1 MYLSFCILLIKG
13 IVYLYVVIFIV
24 FVTIQERGKHMNIIL
39 EGSSYLRRLSMAYY
53 LGRYYFI
60 DDMNKQILKES
71 ILQNL
76 PNILKG
82 NLDSIDKKSIKVI
95 ERSNQSLDS
104 DYFTNL
110 ITTLKDQPITNNFL
124 INKFAFSAFADE
136 ILEEYRHKLK
146 PNDLKAICKKIM
158 DANIP
163 IILFT
168 SIPET
173 KNKIDVKV
181 GTTRM
186 QYRMRQEYSGD
197 YRPNYLTSGDLPVFS
212 PSDNLSEEL
221 TKIYIENDVYNALG
235 GTIESYFKVEKPS
248 GDNEVKK
255 KKEKERYKNLFII
268 NIDSNKKIPVEDKSN
283 ISFYKES
290 DNIDHVS
297 IIDELF
303 LQLDNITE
311 KILQNIGTNDP
322 INS

>member
-1 MYLSFCILLIKG
+1 
-13 IVYLYVVIFIV
+13 
-24 FVTIQERGKHMNIIL
+24 MNIIL

-76 PNILKG
+76 PSILKG
-82 NLDSIDKKSIKVI
+82 NLDSIDKKLIKVI
-95 ERSNQSLDS
+95 ERSSQPLDS

-110 ITTLKDQPITNNFL
+110 ITTLKDQPITNEFL

-136 ILEEYRHKLK
+136 ILEGYRHKMK
-146 PNDLKAICKKIM
+146 PNDLKAICKKVI
-158 DANIP
+158 DANMP

-181 GTTRM
+181 GTSRM
-186 QYRMRQEYSGD
+186 QYRMRQEYSND
-197 YRPNYLTSGDLPVFS
+197 YRPNYLTSGDLPVYS
-212 PSDNLSEEL
+212 PEDNISEEL

-235 GTIESYFKVEKPS
+235 GTIESYFKVEKLS
-248 GDNEVKK
+248 ENNEVKTK

-283 ISFYKES
+283 VSFYKES

-311 KILQNIGTNDP
+311 KILQNSNTNDI
-322 INS
+322 IND

>member
-1 MYLSFCILLIKG
+1 
-13 IVYLYVVIFIV
+13 
-24 FVTIQERGKHMNIIL
+24 MNIIL

-76 PNILKG
+76 PSILKG

-95 ERSNQSLDS
+95 ERSSQPLDS

-110 ITTLKDQPITNNFL
+110 ITTLKDQPITNEFL

-136 ILEEYRHKLK
+136 VLEGYRHKMK
-146 PNDLKAICKKIM
+146 PNNLKAICKKVI
-158 DANIP
+158 DANMP

-186 QYRMRQEYSGD
+186 QYRMRQEYSND
-197 YRPNYLTSGDLPVFS
+197 YRPNYLTSGDLPVYS
-212 PSDNLSEEL
+212 PEDNISEEL

-235 GTIESYFKVEKPS
+235 GTIESYFKVEKLS
-248 GDNEVKK
+248 ENNEVKTK

-283 ISFYKES
+283 VSFYKES

-311 KILQNIGTNDP
+311 KILQNSNTNDI
-322 INS
+322 IND

>member
-1 MYLSFCILLIKG
+1 
-13 IVYLYVVIFIV
+13 
-24 FVTIQERGKHMNIIL
+24 MNIIL

-76 PNILKG
+76 PSILKG

-95 ERSNQSLDS
+95 ERSSQPLDS

-110 ITTLKDQPITNNFL
+110 ITTLKDQPITNEFL

-136 ILEEYRHKLK
+136 ILEGYRHKMK
-146 PNDLKAICKKIM
+146 PNDLKAICKKVI
-158 DANIP
+158 DANMP

-186 QYRMRQEYSGD
+186 QYRMRQEYSND
-197 YRPNYLTSGDLPVFS
+197 YRPNYLTSGDLPVYS
-212 PSDNLSEEL
+212 PEDNISEEL

-235 GTIESYFKVEKPS
+235 GTIESYFKVEKLS
-248 GDNEVKK
+248 ENNEVKTK

-283 ISFYKES
+283 VSFYKES

-311 KILQNIGTNDP
+311 KILQNSNTNDI
-322 INS
+322 IND

>member
-1 MYLSFCILLIKG
+1 
-13 IVYLYVVIFIV
+13 
-24 FVTIQERGKHMNIIL
+24 MNIIL

-76 PNILKG
+76 PSILKG

-95 ERSNQSLDS
+95 ERSSQPLDS

-110 ITTLKDQPITNNFL
+110 ITTLKDQPITNEFL

-136 ILEEYRHKLK
+136 VLEGYRHKMK
-146 PNDLKAICKKIM
+146 PKDLKAICKKVI
-158 DANIP
+158 DANMP

-186 QYRMRQEYSGD
+186 QYRMRQEYSND
-197 YRPNYLTSGDLPVFS
+197 YRPNYLTSGDLPVYS
-212 PSDNLSEEL
+212 PEDNISEEL

-235 GTIESYFKVEKPS
+235 GTIESYFKVEKLS
-248 GDNEVKK
+248 ENNEVKTK

-283 ISFYKES
+283 VSFYKES

-311 KILQNIGTNDP
+311 KILQNSNTNDI
-322 INS
+322 IND

>member
-1 MYLSFCILLIKG
+1 
-13 IVYLYVVIFIV
+13 
-24 FVTIQERGKHMNIIL
+24 MNIIL

-76 PNILKG
+76 PSILKG

-95 ERSNQSLDS
+95 ERSSQPLDS

-110 ITTLKDQPITNNFL
+110 ITTLKDQPITNEFL

-136 ILEEYRHKLK
+136 VLEGYRHKMK
-146 PNDLKAICKKIM
+146 PNDLKAICKKVI
-158 DANIP
+158 DANMP

-186 QYRMRQEYSGD
+186 QYRMRQEYSND
-197 YRPNYLTSGDLPVFS
+197 YRPNYLTSGDLPVYS
-212 PSDNLSEEL
+212 PEDNISEEL

-235 GTIESYFKVEKPS
+235 GTIESYFKVEKLS
-248 GDNEVKK
+248 ENNEVKTK

-283 ISFYKES
+283 VSFYKES

-311 KILQNIGTNDP
+311 KILQNSNTNDI
-322 INS
+322 IND

>member
-1 MYLSFCILLIKG
+1 
-13 IVYLYVVIFIV
+13 
-24 FVTIQERGKHMNIIL
+24 MNIIL

-76 PNILKG
+76 PSILKG

-95 ERSNQSLDS
+95 ERSSQPLDS

-110 ITTLKDQPITNNFL
+110 ITTLKDQPITNEFL

-136 ILEEYRHKLK
+136 ILEDYRHKMK
-146 PNDLKAICKKIM
+146 PNDLKAICKKVI
-158 DANIP
+158 DANMP

-186 QYRMRQEYSGD
+186 QYRMRQEYSND
-197 YRPNYLTSGDLPVFS
+197 YRPNYLTSGDLPVYS
-212 PSDNLSEEL
+212 SEDNISEEL

-235 GTIESYFKVEKPS
+235 GTIESYFKVEKLS
-248 GDNEVKK
+248 ENNEVKTK

-283 ISFYKES
+283 VSFYKES

-311 KILQNIGTNDP
+311 KILQNSNTNDI
-322 INS
+322 IND

>member
-1 MYLSFCILLIKG
+1 
-13 IVYLYVVIFIV
+13 
-24 FVTIQERGKHMNIIL
+24 MNIIL

-76 PNILKG
+76 PSILKG

-95 ERSNQSLDS
+95 ERSSQPLDS

-110 ITTLKDQPITNNFL
+110 ITTLKDQPITNEFL

-136 ILEEYRHKLK
+136 VLEGYRHKMK
-146 PNDLKAICKKIM
+146 PNDLKAICKKVI
-158 DANIP
+158 DANMP

-186 QYRMRQEYSGD
+186 QYRMRQEYSND
-197 YRPNYLTSGDLPVFS
+197 YRPNYLTSGDLPVYS
-212 PSDNLSEEL
+212 PEDNISEEL

-235 GTIESYFKVEKPS
+235 GTIESYFKVEKLS
-248 GDNEVKK
+248 ENNEVKTK

-283 ISFYKES
+283 VSFYKES

-303 LQLDNITE
+303 LQLDNITK
-311 KILQNIGTNDP
+311 KILQNSNTNDI
-322 INS
+322 IND